1 MADNEKA
8 PITIAIAR
16 PRCGTGVAS
25 TTIAIAIDVAGPAN
39 IPANKRVKNKLSIFH
54 AKVQA
59 QVDSVT
65 PSNESNATFFYQID
79 QYIWHIIKMIMRR
92 QVHILPKYPI

>member
-25 TTIAIAIDVAGPAN
+25 TTIAIAIDVAGPEN
-39 IPANKRVKNKLSIFH
+39 MPVNKRVKNRLSIFH
-54 AKVQA
+54 AKAQA
-59 QVDSVT
+59 QVDNVT
-65 PSNESNATFFYQID
+65 PSNESNATFF
-79 QYIWHIIKMIMRR
+79 
-92 QVHILPKYPI
+92 LSN